1 MPFLS
6 LKSKIKVQ
14 TILEKDIKA
23 KKNNTITIKHV

>member
-23 KKNNTITIKHV
+23 KKIIQLQ

>member
-23 KKNNTITIKHV
+23 KKRIQLQ